1 MTPETSQAPNP
12 ATLLRQKRKNQPRP
26 PTPALPP
33 AAAQPPTPKPR
44 PVPTPKPLPD
54 PNSPADM
61 VRRGFRERYGK
72 WWPPVGGKPA
82 ADIYI
87 EFQAFRHNIK
97 GPKAPGKFQH
107 FKNIVDAIWNNPASP
122 KKFIWNPWSER
133 MLREACET
141 HYIGIAGSRSSGK
154 SLTFAVWGL
163 VNWLAAP
170 GETKVIF
177 TSTSLKDSRGRI
189 WGDVEAF
196 FQAACIVFGGE
207 ANMPGELVSSQGL
220 IRFRADGQQSDKYGL
235 VLVAGEKS
243 REKESIGKLIG
254 FKANRMI
261 LVADEMPELSESL
274 IIAAESNLSANPEF
288 QLVGLGNPAS
298 YYDPF
303 GTLCEPAEGWA
314 SINDGMDEWKTKRGV
329 CLRFDGERS
338 PNILAG
344 QNLYPWMFTEAKLH
358 EAREMMGETSA
369 RYARM
374 VKGAWCP
381 TGAADSI
388 FSPADIIKYQGD
400 KPAVWQEPPTPVA
413 GFDPAFTNGGDKS
426 VLHFGKFG
434 TTIDGM
440 KVLEL
445 GEAVTLLED
454 RDVKN
459 EARTFQIARQVA
471 QECAKRQ
478 VHPRHLAVDST
489 GAGAPFCDVLR
500 STWSGEFLAMNFSG
514 AASDLPAS
522 GTDST
527 PSKER
532 YSNKVSEIWFVG
544 REFLQSRQ
552 FKGIKPSLAREL
564 CARTYETRERG
575 KVRVESKV
583 DMKARIGS
591 SPDMSDA
598 ALLALA
604 VCRHRL
610 GISSSLSSRNWA
622 KEEPHGSRYGV
633 SPTPWKKF
641 SQKFAKMSR

>member
-1 MTPETSQAPNP
+1 M
-12 ATLLRQKRKNQPRP
+12 PR
-26 PTPALPP
+26 
-33 AAAQPPTPKPR
+33 TPKPPR
-44 PVPTPKPLPD
+44 SAPPKPKPK
-54 PNSPADM
+54 PTATAPPKPSPPAP
-61 VRRGFRERYGK
+61 RPAPPPAQPQSPHGPGCRLKYGK
-72 WWPPVGGKPA
+72 WWRPVNGIPA
-82 ADIYI
+82 SDIYI
-87 EFQAFRHNIK
+87 EFQAFRHNIQ
-97 GPKAPGKFQH
+97 GPECPGKFQH
-107 FKNIVDAIWNNPASP
+107 FKNIVDAIWNNPNST
-122 KKFIWNPWSER
+122 KKFTWNPWSDR
-133 MLREACET
+133 MLREACQT
-141 HYIGIAGSRSSGK
+141 SYIGIAGSRSSGK
-154 SLTFAVWGL
+154 SLTFAIWGL
-163 VNWLAAP
+163 VNFLAAP

-189 WGDVEAF
+189 WGDVEAYW
-196 FQAACIVFGGE
+196 QAAAAVMGGE
-207 ANMPGELVSSQGL
+207 ANMPGELVSSQGM
-220 IRFRADGQQSDKYGL
+220 IRFRANGQQSDKYGL
-235 VLVAGEKS
+235 ALIAGEKS

-261 LVADEMPELSESL
+261 LIADEMPELSESL

-288 QLVGLGNPAS
+288 QLIGLGNPAS

-303 GTLCEPAEGWA
+303 GMLCEPVGGWD
-314 SINDGMDEWKTKRGV
+314 SINDTMDEWLTKRGI

-344 QNLYPWMFTEAKLH
+344 QNLYPWMFTYAKLQ

-388 FSPADIIKYQGD
+388 FFPADIIKYQGD
-400 KPAVWQEPPTPVA
+400 KPAVWREPPTPVA

-426 VLHFGKFG
+426 ILYFGKYG
-434 TTIDGM
+434 TSIDGL

-445 GEAVTLLED
+445 GESATLLED
-454 RDVKN
+454 REIKN
-459 EARTFQIARQVA
+459 EARTYQIARQVA

-478 VHPRHLAVDST
+478 VHPRHLAVDAT

-500 STWSGEFLAMNFSG
+500 SIWSGEFLAVNFSG
-514 AASDLPAS
+514 AASELPAS
-522 GTDST
+522 GTDNA
-527 PSKER
+527 PSKDR
-532 YSNKVSEIWFVG
+532 YANKVSEIWFVG

-552 FKGIKPSLAREL
+552 VKGITPDLAREL
-564 CARTYETRERG
+564 CSRTYVTTAGG

-591 SPDMSDA
+591 SPDRSDA

-610 GISSSLSSRNWA
+610 GISSKLASRNWA
-622 KEEPHGSRYGV
+622 REESSESLGRYGV